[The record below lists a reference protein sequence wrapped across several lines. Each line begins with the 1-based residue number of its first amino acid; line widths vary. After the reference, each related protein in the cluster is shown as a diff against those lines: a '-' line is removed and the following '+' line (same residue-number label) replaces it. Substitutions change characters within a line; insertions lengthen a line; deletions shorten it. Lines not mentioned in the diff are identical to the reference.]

1 MVQSTAEVL
10 EERGTRY
17 GVFSHQATIA
27 QSIHI
32 VLEQGMK
39 LTGKTRFSFAP
50 DQLEAVNMIVNKLAR
65 IYNGDPH
72 YSDSWRDIA
81 GYATLVADR
90 LDNDREQEQKLI
102 EDRAKAQEQYERNRT
117 PEQIEAHRTSNEY
130 PTWEEDIKRQANN
143 PEPRGDSR
151 PTGQPELRRMPIRL
165 EVQDGI
171 HNSTSETQP
180 GVPGTCG
187 QERCNC

>member
-1 MVQSTAEVL
+1 MVQSTAQVL

-17 GVFSHQATIA
+17 GIFMHQAQIA
-27 QSIHI
+27 QSLHL

-39 LTGKTRFSFAP
+39 LTGKTRFSFSP
-50 DQLEAVNMIVNKLAR
+50 DQLEAMNMIVNKIAR

-90 LDNDREQEQKLI
+90 LDNDMKEQKLI
-102 EDRAKAQEQYERNRT
+102 EEKMNDERNAVDARPDRA
-117 PEQIEAHRTSNEY
+117 SNEE
-130 PTWEEDIKRQANN
+130 PTWEESIKRQADRA
-143 PEPRGDSR
+143 EPDSGDR
-151 PTGQPELRRMPIRL
+151 PTGQPELRRLPVRL

>member
-1 MVQSTAEVL
+1 MVQSTAQVL

-17 GVFSHQATIA
+17 GKFMSQAQIA

-32 VLEQGMK
+32 VLEQGMQ
-39 LTGKTRFSFAP
+39 LTGKNRFSFAP

-90 LDNDREQEQKLI
+90 LDNDKKEQQLI
-102 EDRAKAQEQYERNRT
+102 EEQMKNERNRT
-117 PEQIEAHRTSNEY
+117 ETETNRGVDEELSADREA
-130 PTWEEDIKRQANN
+130 A
-143 PEPRGDSR
+143 GDGTGVDNR
-151 PTGQPELRRMPIRL
+151 PTGQPELRRMPVRL

-171 HNSTSETQP
+171 HSSTSETQP
-180 GVPGTCG
+180 GVPGAPR
-187 QERCNC
+187 Q

>member
-1 MVQSTAEVL
+1 MVQSVAEVL

-17 GVFSHQATIA
+17 GVFMGQAQIA
-27 QSIHI
+27 QSLHI

-50 DQLEAVNMIVNKLAR
+50 DELEAINMIINKIGR

-90 LDNDREQEQKLI
+90 LDNDTEQEQKLI
-102 EDRAKAQEQYERNRT
+102 EDRAKAQEQYERNRD
-117 PEQIEAHRTSNEY
+117 PRQIEANRSDNESNQTRRDSGQDENTTAEQ
-130 PTWEEDIKRQANN
+130 P
-143 PEPRGDSR
+143 SR
-151 PTGQPELRRMPIRL
+151 PTGRTELRRLPVRL
-165 EVQDGI
+165 QVQDGN
-171 HNSTSETQP
+171 HAATSETQP
-180 GVPGTCG
+180 GVSVPPRG
-187 QERCNC
+187 

>member
-1 MVQSTAEVL
+1 MQSTAQIL
-10 EERGTRY
+10 DERGTRY
-17 GVFSHQATIA
+17 GVFMGQAQIA
-27 QSIHI
+27 QSLHL
-32 VLEQGMK
+32 VLDQGMK
-39 LTGKTRFSFAP
+39 LSGKTKFSFAP
-50 DQLEAVNMIVNKLAR
+50 DQLEAINMIVNKIAR

-90 LDNDREQEQKLI
+90 LDNDMKEQKLI
-102 EDRAKAQEQYERNRT
+102 EEEKNERDARDAGQDRPGDEGA
-117 PEQIEAHRTSNEY
+117 
-130 PTWEEDIKRQANN
+130 PTWEESIRQQQ
-143 PEPRGDSR
+143 PDKESGGDSR
-151 PTGQPELRRMPIRL
+151 PDGQSPVRRLPVRL

-171 HNSTSETQP
+171 HSSTSETQP